1 MLKLVPEEMNFPIDS
16 MAFTPPS
23 EDESR
28 RHMTPF
34 VPMSNVQV
42 LNGDMSLPSSS
53 LQLSAMQSKVGNID
67 LPSMPKLNSS
77 IGAGSVSK
85 YELPPGFK
93 KPGTVLGTI
102 EKGVATGNVSFQQ
115 LGEQSTPNF
124 NEASLAEGGFGAQN
138 SSVPNL
144 QNFGGR
150 LSSGLPPNVAM
161 PNIVD
166 MNGMATQAIGL
177 SSGLPSASQGNL
189 PNVNGMAT
197 QAIDHISSFDISRK
211 NFTPIPGSGP
221 STPMLGASPIHHRSI
236 SRGKRF
242 STISLVSTLGLG
254 PKQTNRDDS
263 DDGGGWSTGEDSE
276 DEGDDFS
283 DEEEKPP
290 GKQTDAQKLEDL
302 QAQAIFSLVEDVPIV
317 GRNGPSVAKLL
328 FLTNR
333 QGRLI
338 DFADLDKF
346 TQAMDIHPKPKLV
359 MNFMP
364 SFSSH
369 SKVQSNYNHWK
380 YQGKKIGYGHGY
392 VTAAKKDDL
401 DATDRRIGVFL
412 REVR

>member
-1 MLKLVPEEMNFPIDS
+1 MNFPIDS
-16 MAFTPPS
+16 MAFTPS
-23 EDESR
+23 EAESR
-28 RHMTPF
+28 RHMTPS

-67 LPSMPKLNSS
+67 LPSMPKLNS
-77 IGAGSVSK
+77 IGAGSGVSK

-102 EKGVATGNVSFQQ
+102 EKGVATGI
-115 LGEQSTPNF
+115 EH
-124 NEASLAEGGFGAQN
+124 
-138 SSVPNL
+138 L

-150 LSSGLPPNVAM
+150 LSSGLPSASQGNLPNMPSIVDMNGMATQAINLSSGLPSASQGNLPNVAM

-166 MNGMATQAIGL
+166 MNGMATQA
-177 SSGLPSASQGNL
+177 
-189 PNVNGMAT
+189 V
-197 QAIDHISSFDISRK
+197 DHISSFDISRK
-211 NFTPIPGSGP
+211 NFTPIPGSSP
-221 STPMLGASPIHHRSI
+221 STPMLGASPIHHRSV
-236 SRGKRF
+236 SRNTKF

-254 PKQTNRDDS
+254 PNQTNHDDS
-263 DDGGGWSTGEDSE
+263 DDGGGWSTGEDNE

-346 TQAMDIHPKPKLV
+346 TEAMDIHPKPKLV